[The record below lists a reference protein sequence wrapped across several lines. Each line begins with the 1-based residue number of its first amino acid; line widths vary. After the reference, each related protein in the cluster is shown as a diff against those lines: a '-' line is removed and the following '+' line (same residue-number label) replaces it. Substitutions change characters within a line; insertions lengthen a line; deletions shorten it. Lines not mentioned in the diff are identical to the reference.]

1 MIEEAGATTETAK
14 SLGIGAS
21 TLRKYAAALEEQ
33 GYRFERSANKS
44 RLFKSDDIECIERL
58 MTELREHNLPLVD
71 AVVTVLS
78 PTEGKNGGV
87 SEQVQK
93 VSSEQECAAASDL
106 SSAAAPAQD
115 SELNQSETMLSDSLA
130 PLGLEQHTQLRSY
143 EGLGQLVSEVTYG
156 AVEPKQDDRVQLL
169 QHRVDE
175 LELTLQHLAETH
187 LALQEQMEKQRQWMN
202 DKLEE
207 ERDRE
212 LVTNLRSYQGRKRKS
227 KISSLRML
235 FGLLPKKHKEA

>member
-44 RLFKSDDIECIERL
+44 RLFRSDDIECIERL
-58 MTELREHNLPLVD
+58 MTELREHNLPLAD

-78 PTEGKNGGV
+78 PGV
-87 SEQVQK
+87 PVSAKEI
-93 VSSEQECAAASDL
+93 SSEKECAASMM
-106 SSAAAPAQD
+106 PAMFP
-115 SELNQSETMLSDSLA
+115 EGTEPAGN
-130 PLGLEQHTQLRSY
+130 LRSY
-143 EGLGQLVSEVTYG
+143 EGLGQLVNEVTYG
-156 AVEPKQDDRVQLL
+156 AVEPKEDRVQML
-169 QHRVDE
+169 QQRVDE
-175 LELTLQHLAETH
+175 LELTLQQLADTH
-187 LALQEQMEKQRQWMN
+187 TALQDQIEKQRLWMN
-202 DKLEE
+202 EKLEE

-212 LVTNLRSYQGRKRKS
+212 LVTNLRSFQGRKRKP
-227 KISSLRML
+227 KGTSLRML

>member
-44 RLFKSDDIECIERL
+44 RLFKLDDIECIERL
-58 MTELREHNLPLVD
+58 MTELREHNLPLAD
-71 AVVTVLS
+71 AVVTVLTPDVPVMAVEDAS
-78 PTEGKNGGV
+78 KTEVAATVMPAIFPVEPEPTG
-87 SEQVQK
+87 
-93 VSSEQECAAASDL
+93 A
-106 SSAAAPAQD
+106 
-115 SELNQSETMLSDSLA
+115 
-130 PLGLEQHTQLRSY
+130 LRSY

-156 AVEPKQDDRVQLL
+156 AVGQQDDQVQLL

-175 LELTLQHLAETH
+175 LELTLQHLADTH
-187 LALQEQMEKQRQWMN
+187 LALQEQMEKQRLWMN
-202 DKLEE
+202 EKLEE

-212 LVTNLRSYQGRKRKS
+212 LVTNLRSFQGRKRKP
-227 KISSLRML
+227 KGTSLRML

>member
-1 MIEEAGATTETAK
+1 MIEEVGATTETAK

-58 MTELREHNLPLVD
+58 MTELREHNLPLAD

-78 PTEGKNGGV
+78 PAEGKT
-87 SEQVQK
+87 EQQSVQAIREQT
-93 VSSEQECAAASDL
+93 EQECAVASTVL
-106 SSAAAPAQD
+106 SGS
-115 SELNQSETMLSDSLA
+115 N
-130 PLGLEQHTQLRSY
+130 PLPPLEVDQYGQLRSY

-156 AVEPKQDDRVQLL
+156 AVEPKEEQEDRVQVL

-202 DKLEE
+202 EKLEE

-227 KISSLRML
+227 KITSLRML
-235 FGLLPKKHKEA
+235 FGLMPKKHKEA

>member
-1 MIEEAGATTETAK
+1 MMIEEAGATTETAK

-58 MTELREHNLPLVD
+58 MTELREHNLPLAD
-71 AVVTVLS
+71 AVVTVLA
-78 PTEGKNGGV
+78 PEVPAVEVNVPVVGIEGL
-87 SEQVQK
+87 SEP
-93 VSSEQECAAASDL
+93 ECVATVMPSTYPEGPE
-106 SSAAAPAQD
+106 SIG
-115 SELNQSETMLSDSLA
+115 N
-130 PLGLEQHTQLRSY
+130 LRSY

-156 AVEPKQDDRVQLL
+156 AVEQQQQDDRVQLL
-169 QHRVDE
+169 QQRVDE
-175 LELTLQHLAETH
+175 LEVTLQHLAETH
-187 LALQEQMEKQRQWMN
+187 MTLQEQMEKQRLWMN
-202 DKLEE
+202 EKLEE

-212 LVTNLRSYQGRKRKS
+212 LVTNLRSFQGRKRKP
-227 KISSLRML
+227 KGVSLRML

>member
-58 MTELREHNLPLVD
+58 MTELREHNLPLAD
-71 AVVTVLS
+71 AVVTVLTPDVPVMAVEDVS
-78 PTEGKNGGV
+78 KMEVAATGMPTVFPEGPEPTG
-87 SEQVQK
+87 
-93 VSSEQECAAASDL
+93 A
-106 SSAAAPAQD
+106 
-115 SELNQSETMLSDSLA
+115 
-130 PLGLEQHTQLRSY
+130 LRSY

-156 AVEPKQDDRVQLL
+156 AVGQQDDQIQLL
-169 QHRVDE
+169 QNRVDE
-175 LELTLQHLAETH
+175 LELTLQHLADTH
-187 LALQEQMEKQRQWMN
+187 LALQEQMEKQRLWMN
-202 DKLEE
+202 EKLEE

-212 LVTNLRSYQGRKRKS
+212 LVTNLRSFQGRKRKP
-227 KISSLRML
+227 KGTSLRML

>member
-1 MIEEAGATTETAK
+1 MMIEEAGATTETAK

-58 MTELREHNLPLVD
+58 MTELREHNLPLAD
-71 AVVTVLS
+71 AVVTVLA
-78 PTEGKNGGV
+78 PEVPVVV
-87 SEQVQK
+87 SEVD
-93 VSSEQECAAASDL
+93 VSVLGIEALAEPECAATVMP
-106 SSAAAPAQD
+106 SAYPEGTE
-115 SELNQSETMLSDSLA
+115 SIGN
-130 PLGLEQHTQLRSY
+130 LRSY

-156 AVEPKQDDRVQLL
+156 AVEQQQDDRVQLL
-169 QHRVDE
+169 QQRVDE

-187 LALQEQMEKQRQWMN
+187 MALQEQMEKQRQWMN
-202 DKLEE
+202 EKLEE

-212 LVTNLRSYQGRKRKS
+212 LVTNLRSFQGENAN
-227 KISSLRML
+227 
-235 FGLLPKKHKEA
+235 PKEHRCACCLDCCRRNIRRLEQQSIARRDFA

>member
-1 MIEEAGATTETAK
+1 MMIEEVGATTETAK

-58 MTELREHNLPLVD
+58 MTELREHNLPLAD

-78 PTEGKNGGV
+78 PAEGKT
-87 SEQVQK
+87 EQHSVQAIREQT
-93 VSSEQECAAASDL
+93 EQECAVASTVL
-106 SSAAAPAQD
+106 SGA
-115 SELNQSETMLSDSLA
+115 N
-130 PLGLEQHTQLRSY
+130 PLPPLEVDQYGQLRSY

-156 AVEPKQDDRVQLL
+156 AVEPKPEEDDRVQVL

-202 DKLEE
+202 EKLEE

-227 KISSLRML
+227 KITSLRML
-235 FGLLPKKHKEA
+235 FGLMPKKHKEA

>member
-1 MIEEAGATTETAK
+1 MMIEEAGATTETAK

-58 MTELREHNLPLVD
+58 MTELREHNLPLAD
-71 AVVTVLS
+71 AVVTVLA
-78 PTEGKNGGV
+78 PEVPVAAVVQLDVPVAGIEGL
-87 SEQVQK
+87 SEP
-93 VSSEQECAAASDL
+93 ECAATSM
-106 SSAAAPAQD
+106 SSVFP
-115 SELNQSETMLSDSLA
+115 EEPEVTGN
-130 PLGLEQHTQLRSY
+130 LRSY

-156 AVEPKQDDRVQLL
+156 AVEQQQDDRVQLL

-175 LELTLQHLAETH
+175 LELTLQHLADTH
-187 LALQEQMEKQRQWMN
+187 MALQEQMEKQRLWMN
-202 DKLEE
+202 EKLEE

-212 LVTNLRSYQGRKRKS
+212 LVTNLRSFQGRKRKP
-227 KISSLRML
+227 KGVSLRML
-235 FGLLPKKHKEA
+235 FGFLPKKHKEA

>member
-1 MIEEAGATTETAK
+1 MMIEEVGATTETAK

-44 RLFKSDDIECIERL
+44 RLFRSEDVECIERL

-78 PTEGKNGGV
+78 PEASTVEIGDTSEG
-87 SEQVQK
+87 
-93 VSSEQECAAASDL
+93 ECAATSM
-106 SSAAAPAQD
+106 PALFPEEA
-115 SELNQSETMLSDSLA
+115 ELPNS
-130 PLGLEQHTQLRSY
+130 LRSY
-143 EGLGQLVSEVTYG
+143 EGLGQLVTEVTAG
-156 AVEPKQDDRVQLL
+156 AVAPQDDRVQQL

-175 LELTLQHLAETH
+175 LELTLKHLADTH
-187 LALQEQMEKQRQWMN
+187 QALEEQMEKQRVWMN
-202 DKLEE
+202 EKLEE

-212 LVTNLRSYQGRKRKS
+212 LVTNLRSYQGRKRKP
-227 KISSLRML
+227 KGTTLRML

>member
-1 MIEEAGATTETAK
+1 MMIEEVGATTETAK

-58 MTELREHNLPLVD
+58 MTELREHNLPLAD

-78 PTEGKNGGV
+78 PAEGKT
-87 SEQVQK
+87 EQQSIQVIREQT
-93 VSSEQECAAASDL
+93 EQECAAASTVL
-106 SSAAAPAQD
+106 SGS
-115 SELNQSETMLSDSLA
+115 N
-130 PLGLEQHTQLRSY
+130 PLPPLEVDQYGQLRSY

-156 AVEPKQDDRVQLL
+156 AVEPKPEEDDRVQVL

-202 DKLEE
+202 EKLEE

-227 KISSLRML
+227 KITSLRML
-235 FGLLPKKHKEA
+235 FGLMPKKHKEA

>member
-1 MIEEAGATTETAK
+1 MIEEVGATTETAK

-44 RLFKSDDIECIERL
+44 RLFKSDDIACIERL
-58 MTELREHNLPLVD
+58 MTELREHNLPLAD

-78 PTEGKNGGV
+78 PAEGKT
-87 SEQVQK
+87 EQQSVQAIHEQT
-93 VSSEQECAAASDL
+93 EQECAATSTVL
-106 SSAAAPAQD
+106 SG
-115 SELNQSETMLSDSLA
+115 LN
-130 PLGLEQHTQLRSY
+130 PLPPLEVDQYGQLRSY

-156 AVEPKQDDRVQLL
+156 AIEPKEEQDDRVQVL

-202 DKLEE
+202 EKLEE

-227 KISSLRML
+227 KITSLRML
-235 FGLLPKKHKEA
+235 FGLMPKKHKEA